1 MIFKVQYVRIMV
13 EKLVFLKAHFRV
25 LIKFV
30 ISYFEDAIVIIDMPS
45 NDIVEV

>member
-13 EKLVFLKAHFRV
+13 EELVFLEAHFRV

-30 ISYFEDAIVIIDMPS
+30 ISYFEDAIVIIDMAS